1 MEEKPTRIIYG
12 TYIENQINNYDIHD
26 NTIHGGNFYL
36 AEQTKKGEN
45 EGDKGRKTEEGEVQ
59 ILSFEEAIPEELRIG
74 QMFGVWVKL
83 KKKGILDE
91 NYRLAP
97 GIPHTAAN
105 YLVTCFCTE
114 GNCKWKPF
122 EQFWGI
128 DKLKDK
134 KGEFRI
140 DLKDK
145 INSIFA
151 KH

>member
-1 MEEKPTRIIYG
+1 MGDKIY
-12 TYIENQINNYDIHD
+12 
-26 NTIHGGNFYL
+26 NFYDGAQNVEHIDTQIININL
-36 AEQTKKGEN
+36 PGNKSVNKEQSTN
-45 EGDKGRKTEEGEVQ
+45 EIRP
-59 ILSFEEAIPEELRIG
+59 FEDAIPESLRIG
-74 QMFGVWVKL
+74 KLYNVWVNL
-83 KKKGILDE
+83 KKEGILDE